1 MLFSV
6 ALMKTL
12 DGGMR
17 AVVPDL
23 PDCELS
29 GQLEQE
35 LLPKLRLLVED
46 ELTRLLMA
54 DRPLPDTRDG
64 TAPTDHRD
72 LAPARWISL
81 HINLPHLE
89 ALARHQRRR

>member
-6 ALMKTL
+6 ALMETT
-12 DGGMR
+12 DGRMR

-23 PDCELS
+23 PDCES
-29 GQLEQE
+29 IGDLEQE

-46 ELTRLLMA
+46 ALTCLLMA
-54 DRPLPDTRDG
+54 GKPLPDTRDG
-64 TAPTDHRD
+64 AVPADRED
-72 LAPARWISL
+72 LAPARWLSL

-89 ALARHQRRR
+89 ALARHQCRR